1 MLYSWNIN
9 RTFDEFKKFYYNL
22 ISDKKILGNTSTK
35 LGCLCP
41 LGDDGESDVM
51 VLVERKEALD
61 ALIKEI
67 VDNIDVSLYHPLN
80 NFLKYSQNMS
90 SFLMKVHTI
99 QKTFRRFWAKKLFNF
114 YLFQFY
120 SNETTNLLYRLE
132 EGIIVYEANP
142 SGLVYHY
149 HDGIYGFA
157 SIKNNNEIEID
168 NKNKPP
174 IELVLWL
181 DVSEE
186 PALSRLCIAT
196 IDVFNSPRSN
206 EDDRL
211 ANGIF
216 LSDIADIRTGIN
228 SYGFKACSKMYS
240 WIDSSK
246 CLSIIGSERSLNV
259 QICNDA
265 CFGDRNYMVDILRL
279 LALQSL
285 TDNEVS
291 E

>member
-1 MLYSWNIN
+1 MI
-9 RTFDEFKKFYYNL
+9 
-22 ISDKKILGNTSTK
+22 
-35 LGCLCP
+35 
-41 LGDDGESDVM
+41 
-51 VLVERKEALD
+51 LVERKDTLD

-67 VDNIDVSLYHPLN
+67 VNNIDVSKYNPLN
-80 NFLKYSQNMS
+80 NFLKYSNNMS
-90 SFLMKVHTI
+90 SFIKKVHTI

-120 SNETTNLLYRLE
+120 SNETTSLLYHLE

-149 HDGIYGFA
+149 HDGVYGFA
-157 SIKNNNEIEID
+157 SIKGYNNNEVEID
-168 NKNKPP
+168 NNISPF
-174 IELVLWL
+174 ELVLWL

-206 EDDRL
+206 EDERL

-228 SYGFKACSKMYS
+228 SYGFKACSKLYS

-246 CLSIIGSERSLNV
+246 CLSIIGSERSLNI

-265 CFGDRNYMVDILRL
+265 CFGDINYMVDILRL

-285 TDNEVS
+285 TDNEVRYLFKYLNY
-291 E
+291 